1 MLEKHHTVDEL
12 AAALR
17 IHRNTVIRWIKLGKI
32 KCVRIGRAFRIPES
46 EIIRITSTGVDD
58 AEDLCKEE
66 ARGGT

>member
-32 KCVRIGRAFRIPES
+32 NCVRIGRAFRIPES
-46 EIIRITSTGVDD
+46 EIRRITSTGVDD